1 MQIGLLACATL
12 ALMTSAA
19 QARPLQSGGYAGTYR
34 PTNTVAPMHVTS
46 RQLPPDRADRVGT
59 LPPDSVQ
66 QLSPDRVDGIGTSRQ
81 ATTATVVV
89 ASSSDSFDWADAT
102 IGAAF
107 ALALGLVA
115 AAALAVRGR
124 RRVAYSS

>member
-1 MQIGLLACATL
+1 
-12 ALMTSAA
+12 
-19 QARPLQSGGYAGTYR
+19 
-34 PTNTVAPMHVTS
+34 MHVTS
-46 RQLPPDRADRVGT
+46 RQLPPDRTDRIGALST
-59 LPPDSVQ
+59 AGVQ

-81 ATTATVVV
+81 ATTSTVVV
-89 ASSSDSFDWADAT
+89 ASSSDRFDWADAT

-124 RRVAYSS
+124 RRIAYSS